1 MITRNFK
8 NILATCM
15 ARSSGAYGALPIK
28 GTTGNIGYTNPG
40 SNSTPFPYSV
50 GVISLSLSKT
60 SVGICVGSGNTS
72 ATENDYEL
80 DNQITSGL
88 SGNTNVTKSVENGK
102 LYLVLDVTLTNTS
115 SGDITVKEIG
125 YVQSHQYV
133 TSQGG
138 SSTANNFPFLMERT
152 VLDSPVT
159 IPAGNFATIRY
170 KIGYSVD

>member
-8 NILATCM
+8 NMLETCM

-40 SNSTPFPYSV
+40 ANQTPFPYNV
-50 GVISLSLSKT
+50 GSTNLSLSKT
-60 SVGICVGSGNTS
+60 STGIHVGSGNTS
-72 ATENDYEL
+72 ATEDDYEL

-88 SGNTNVTKSVENGK
+88 SGTTLVTKSVENGK

-115 SGDITVKEIG
+115 SGDITIKEIG

-133 TSQGG
+133 TTQGG
-138 SSTANNFPFLMERT
+138 SGLANNFPFLMERT

-159 IPAGNFATIRY
+159 IPAGDFATIRY